1 MMIENLPHLNA
12 TLNATSALLLLT
24 GFYFIK
30 QKKVTAHKTC
40 MLLALLTSTLFLAG
54 YLTYHYYHGTTPFP
68 GEGAI
73 RTFYF
78 SLLISHTFLAIV
90 IVPMIGVTLYFA
102 LREKFQ
108 KHKRLARWTFPLWL
122 YVSVTGVLVYF
133 FLYHWYPQP

>member
-1 MMIENLPHLNA
+1 MIENLPHLNA

-40 MLLALLTSTLFLAG
+40 MLLALLASALFLAG
-54 YLTYHYYHGTTPFP
+54 YLTYHYYHGATRFP
-68 GEGAI
+68 GEGSI
-73 RTFYF
+73 RTVYF
-78 SLLISHTFLAIV
+78 SLLISHTLLAML
-90 IVPMIGVTLYFA
+90 IVPMIGGTLYFA
-102 LREKFQ
+102 LREKFH

-133 FLYHWYPQP
+133 FLYHWYPQT